1 MISYSTV
8 CKHCLAV
15 GATRKSKAGSKCLGI
30 KDKSFKS
37 GGVAMAD
44 PLPIAAK
51 LPGCMAAASTPL
63 VTRSRYT
70 TRQSPWGLGN
80 RHQGAGTGYRWSW
93 KPCLALGSS
102 ATSLPGLLSIVC
114 SFAKLKLLELK
125 MSMSCVCPQLIPF
138 AFESSNRKIWLP
150 QKMRWGR
157 IICFGHVISA
167 CK

>member
-51 LPGCMAAASTPL
+51 LPGCMAAASAPL
-63 VTRSRYT
+63 VTMVHHKVRAPGALEIG
-70 TRQSPWGLGN
+70 TREQAQATG
-80 RHQGAGTGYRWSW
+80 GAGSPAWHWARLALPCRGCCQLFVALPNLSCWSW
-93 KPCLALGSS
+93 KCPCHVS
-102 ATSLPGLLSIVC
+102 AHSWFPLL
-114 SFAKLKLLELK
+114 LKVQIERFGCL
-125 MSMSCVCPQLIPF
+125 
-138 AFESSNRKIWLP
+138 RKWD
-150 QKMRWGR
+150 G
-157 IICFGHVISA
+157 GE
-167 CK
+167 

>member
-51 LPGCMAAASTPL
+51 LPGCMAAASAPL
-63 VTRSRYT
+63 VTMVHHKSELLG
-70 TRQSPWGLGN
+70 PW
-80 RHQGAGTGYRWSW
+80 
-93 KPCLALGSS
+93 K
-102 ATSLPGLLSIVC
+102 
-114 SFAKLKLLELK
+114 
-125 MSMSCVCPQLIPF
+125 
-138 AFESSNRKIWLP
+138 
-150 QKMRWGR
+150 
-157 IICFGHVISA
+157 
-167 CK
+167 